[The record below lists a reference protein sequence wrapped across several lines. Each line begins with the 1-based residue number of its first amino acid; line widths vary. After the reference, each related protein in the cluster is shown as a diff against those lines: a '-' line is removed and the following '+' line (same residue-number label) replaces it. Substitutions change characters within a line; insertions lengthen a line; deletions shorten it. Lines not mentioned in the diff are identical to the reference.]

1 MNDAT
6 EPINLNVVPW
16 HIHDRFVE
24 IQSRWLT
31 VIGEHLQDHQGNHL
45 EYWRVEKADS
55 VIVIPIQDQQFL
67 LPQPSY
73 RPGVGQAML
82 DFPGGRL
89 PAGADLRETACD
101 ILYRELGIPRTAIA
115 SLEALNS
122 QGWAI
127 NSSFSN
133 QRLYGWVAEITAD
146 SDWNP
151 AQSDSPILRYSIDA
165 RGVRSLLQDLTCLQC
180 RSVLQ
185 EWYLTTRISERI
197 SDGEVIS

>member
-1 MNDAT
+1 MNNAT
-6 EPINLNVVPW
+6 QSMNLNTVPW
-16 HIHDRFVE
+16 KIYDRFVE

-31 VIGEHLQDHQGNHL
+31 VIGEHLQDHQGNYL

-55 VIVIPIQDQQFL
+55 LIVIPIQDQQFL

-73 RPGVGQAML
+73 RPGVSQATL

-89 PAGADLRETACD
+89 PLGADLRETAYD
-101 ILYRELGIPRTAIA
+101 ILLRELGIPAAAIA
-115 SLEALNS
+115 TLEPLNS

-133 QRLYGWVAEITAD
+133 QRLYGWVAEITTA
-146 SDWNP
+146 SALNP
-151 AQSDSPILRYSIDA
+151 ANPAGSILRYQIEA
-165 RGVRSLLQDLTCLQC
+165 KGLRSLLQDLTCLQC

-185 EWYLTTRISERI
+185 EWYLMQRI
-197 SDGEVIS
+197 

>member
-1 MNDAT
+1 MSEIRIAT
-6 EPINLNVVPW
+6 NLQAVPW
-16 HIHDRFVE
+16 QIHDRFVE

-31 VIGEHLQDHQGNHL
+31 VIGEHLQDQQGNTV

-73 RPGVGQAML
+73 RPGVGQATL

-89 PAGADLRETACD
+89 APGADLRETACD
-101 ILYRELGIPRTAIA
+101 ILIRELGIPAAAIA
-115 SLEALNS
+115 ALEPLNS

-133 QRLYGWVAEITAD
+133 QRLYGWVADITAD
-146 SDWNP
+146 SAFNSVNS
-151 AQSDSPILRYSIDA
+151 AGPILRYPIDA
-165 RGVRSLLQDLTCLQC
+165 GGLRSLLQDLTCLQC

-185 EWYLTTRISERI
+185 DWYLTTQI
-197 SDGEVIS
+197 